1 MQTLIQHLEKFIIT
15 IFVLFFTEI
24 VFGGPGSWSIVYL
37 NVNLRFTFF
46 ALVCIALLLNAL
58 IKLKTLRMLD
68 FGIFIIGI
76 LCFIFWIFILPVI
89 YGIKLSLSI
98 TDGMPIFC
106 MFFNLAICYK
116 YNQAEKGRHFHI

>member
-68 FGIFIIGI
+68 FSIFIIGI
-76 LCFIFWIFILPVI
+76 LCFIFWIFTAL
-89 YGIKLSLSI
+89 L
-98 TDGMPIFC
+98 DGSSKNFICRSYFTPIEF
-106 MFFNLAICYK
+106 
-116 YNQAEKGRHFHI
+116 